1 MVDFCA
7 TVQKSYSLFYVESLD
22 WRVDFKIRINS
33 MASQEKENKKFYVQ
47 LMKKWELLHLTLNNS
62 KSEGD
67 NQDQIKNVQDKE
79 SSSY

>member
-1 MVDFCA
+1 MVDFCS

-33 MASQEKENKKFYVQ
+33 MAIQEKENKKFYVQ

>member
-1 MVDFCA
+1 MVDFCS